1 MESELIGGL
10 LEEIHQFRLF
20 ADSIDYRDCYAWEC
34 NYDGWGDIY
43 RLFEAVLSG
52 VAADRVS
59 GHVLEQMV
67 YIIARDNEPEHLIDV
82 LPGYP
87 EWFGIL
93 CRHSLHMDEPE
104 ARWQFA
110 DRLPQTEVSD
120 GCRRCIIRFLEDEDE
135 YVSRRALLVL
145 PRIMPGKVEA
155 YADLFWNRRKYS
167 GELEQY
173 QKLAVLTA
181 LKEAG
186 SPQWTKYARLVGQ
199 EDEEWLR
206 LAAAGCVP
214 QDVRP

>member
-1 MESELIGGL
+1 MIEGL

-34 NYDGWGDIY
+34 NYDGWGGIY

-67 YIIARDNEPEHLIDV
+67 YIIARDNEPE
-82 LPGYP
+82 
-87 EWFGIL
+87 
-93 CRHSLHMDEPE
+93 

-110 DRLPQTEVSD
+110 DRLPQTEVTD
-120 GCRRCIIRFLEDEDE
+120 GCRRFIIRFLEDEDE

-199 EDEEWLR
+199 GDEEWLR
-206 LAAAGCVP
+206 LAAAGCGP